1 MIALSLVTGFLGSGK
16 TTYLRRLVEQ
26 YRGRRLVFLV
36 NEFSPVDVDGPVLRS
51 AEDDV
56 VSLPGG
62 SIFCTC
68 LVTQFVH
75 TLERIPDRF
84 GGDAPVEGV
93 IIEASGIANP
103 KVAERMLRE
112 TGLDERYAIST
123 IVSIVDPGMF
133 PLLVESLPNIVA
145 QVEASDTVILNKVD
159 AFDEQTVASV
169 EERVRRINPGV
180 RVVRAV
186 YCDVTLDVLAMP
198 RYRGLDG
205 EYAPCADPN
214 YARFTVGLS
223 ASVDEAKLRAA
234 LAAARRVLY
243 RVKGF
248 VPGPSGSLY
257 LDFCGSG
264 LTLEPVGAAPPV
276 HELAII
282 ASGSGYDEARI
293 FVESLKRGA
302 YNA

>member
-56 VSLPGG
+56 ISLPGG

-68 LVTQFVH
+68 LVTQFVN
-75 TLERIPDRF
+75 TLKSIPDRF

-93 IIEASGIANP
+93 IVEASGIANP

-112 TGLDERYAIST
+112 TGLDERYAISS
-123 IVSIVDPGMF
+123 IVSIVDPGTF
-133 PLLVESLPNIVA
+133 PLLRETLPNIVA
-145 QVEASDTVILNKVD
+145 QVEASDTVIVNKVD
-159 AFDEQTVASV
+159 LFDGTTVAAV
-169 EERVRRINPGV
+169 EEQVRHINPGV
-180 RVVRAV
+180 RVVRAA

-198 RYRGLDG
+198 RYRGLEG
-205 EYAPCADPN
+205 EYAACADPN
-214 YARFTVGLS
+214 YARFTVRLS
-223 ASVDEAKLRAA
+223 APVDEAKLRAA
-234 LAAARRVLY
+234 LAAAKRVLY

-248 VPGPSGSLY
+248 VPGRAGSLY
-257 LDFCGSG
+257 LDYSGSG
-264 LTLEPVGAAPPV
+264 LTLAHVGAAPPV
-276 HELAII
+276 HELAIV
-282 ASGSGYDEARI
+282 ASGAGYDEARI

-302 YNA
+302 YDA